1 MPNNIGGKGFKKG
14 KKKGNN
20 FREEKELILKDPKEN
35 ENYGLVKGAKGNG
48 RFDIETP
55 DGTVKIGVIR
65 GKHRKRMWIN
75 AGDIVL
81 VGIWTDLQEERCSIL
96 HKYSEDHVQKLVDKR
111 EILSN
116 FQKDKFSQFADD
128 ELEVDYFSKDLPD
141 EKEDE
146 EKEIDKNDDSSKEED
161 FLVDVDEFSEKEK
174 PKINRHHQTFN
185 EIDIDDI

>member
-20 FREEKELILKDPKEN
+20 FREEKELILKDPKES

-55 DGTVKIGVIR
+55 DGNVKLGVLA

-81 VGIWTDLQEERCSIL
+81 VGIWEFQEEKCSIL
-96 HKYSEDHVQKLVDKR
+96 HKYSEDHVQKLVEKK
-111 EILSN
+111 EILPN
-116 FQKDKFSQFADD
+116 FQKDKFSHFSHD
-128 ELEVDYFSKDLPD
+128 EVEVDYFSTELPD
-141 EKEDE
+141 EEQEIEESEE
-146 EKEIDKNDDSSKEED
+146 EKKDSSEEEED
-161 FLVDVDEFSEKEK
+161 FFVDV
-174 PKINRHHQTFN
+174 N
-185 EIDIDDI
+185 DI

>member
-55 DGTVKIGVIR
+55 DGNVIMGVLA
-65 GKHRKRMWIN
+65 GKHRRRMWIN
-75 AGDIVL
+75 SGDIVL
-81 VGIWTDLQEERCSIL
+81 VGIWDFQEEKCSIL
-96 HKYSEDHVQKLVDKR
+96 HKYSEDHVQKLVEKK
-111 EILSN
+111 EILPN

-128 ELEVDYFSKDLPD
+128 DHEVDYFSTDLPD
-141 EKEDE
+141 EGDE
-146 EKEIDKNDDSSKEED
+146 ELEEEDSKKEESSEEED
-161 FLVDVDEFSEKEK
+161 FFVDV
-174 PKINRHHQTFN
+174 N
-185 EIDIDDI
+185 DI

>member
-20 FREEKELILKDPKEN
+20 FREQNELILRDPKEN

-55 DGTVKIGVIR
+55 DGTTKMGILA

-81 VGIWTDLQEERCSIL
+81 LGVWEFQEGKCSII
-96 HKYSEDHVQKLVDKR
+96 HKYSEDHVQKLIEKK
-111 EILSN
+111 EILHT
-116 FQKDKFSQFADD
+116 FQKDKFSQFSDHD
-128 ELEVDYFSKDLPD
+128 HDVDYFSTDLPH
-141 EKEDE
+141 
-146 EKEIDKNDDSSKEED
+146 EED
-161 FLVDVDEFSEKEK
+161 SEESEKEESSDE
-174 PKINRHHQTFN
+174 
-185 EIDIDDI
+185 EIDINDI

>member
-48 RFDIETP
+48 RFDIEIP
-55 DGTVKIGVIR
+55 DGTVKMGVLA

-81 VGIWTDLQEERCSIL
+81 VGIWEFQEEKCSIL
-96 HKYSEDHVQKLVDKR
+96 HKYSEDHVQKLVEKR
-111 EILSN
+111 EILPN
-116 FQKDKFSQFADD
+116 FQKDKFSHFADED
-128 ELEVDYFSKDLPD
+128 LEVDYFSTDLPD
-141 EKEDE
+141 EEGEDE
-146 EKEIDKNDDSSKEED
+146 KDSKKEESSEEEDD
-161 FLVDVDEFSEKEK
+161 FFVDV
-174 PKINRHHQTFN
+174 N
-185 EIDIDDI
+185 DI

>member
-55 DGTVKIGVIR
+55 DGNVIMGVLA
-65 GKHRKRMWIN
+65 GKHRRRMWIN
-75 AGDIVL
+75 SGDIVL
-81 VGIWTDLQEERCSIL
+81 VGIWDFQEEKCSIL
-96 HKYSEDHVQKLVDKR
+96 HKYSEDHVQKLVEKR

-128 ELEVDYFSKDLPD
+128 ELEVDYFSTDLPD

-146 EKEIDKNDDSSKEED
+146 EKEIDKNEDSSKEED

-174 PKINRHHQTFN
+174 PKIHLHHQAFN

>member
-55 DGTVKIGVIR
+55 DGNVKMGVLA

-81 VGIWTDLQEERCSIL
+81 VGIWDFQEEKCSIL

-111 EILSN
+111 EILPN
-116 FQKDKFSQFADD
+116 FQKDKFSQFADE
-128 ELEVDYFSKDLPD
+128 ELEVDYFSTDLPD
-141 EKEDE
+141 EKEE
-146 EKEIDKNDDSSKEED
+146 LEQEKEESPEEEED

-174 PKINRHHQTFN
+174 SKIHLHHQGFN

>member
-20 FREEKELILKDPKEN
+20 FREDKELVLKDPKEN

-55 DGTVKIGVIR
+55 DGTVKLGVLA

-75 AGDIVL
+75 SGDIVL
-81 VGIWTDLQEERCSIL
+81 VGIWDFQEDKCSIL
-96 HKYSEDHVQKLVDKR
+96 HKYSEDHVQKLVEKK
-111 EILSN
+111 EILPN

-128 ELEVDYFSKDLPD
+128 DLEVDYFSTDLPD
-141 EKEDE
+141 DEDSEDSKKE
-146 EKEIDKNDDSSKEED
+146 EKKDESSEEDED
-161 FLVDVDEFSEKEK
+161 FLVDV
-174 PKINRHHQTFN
+174 N
-185 EIDIDDI
+185 DI

>member
-20 FREEKELILKDPKEN
+20 FREEKELILKDPKES

-55 DGTVKIGVIR
+55 DGNVKMGVLA

-81 VGIWTDLQEERCSIL
+81 VGIWDFQEDKCSIL

-111 EILSN
+111 EILPN

-128 ELEVDYFSKDLPD
+128 ELEVDYFSTDLPD
-141 EKEDE
+141 EKEDDEEDSKNE
-146 EKEIDKNDDSSKEED
+146 EKMDSSEEED
-161 FLVDVDEFSEKEK
+161 LLVDEFSEKEK
-174 PKINRHHQTFN
+174 PKIHLHKQRFN

>member
-20 FREEKELILKDPKEN
+20 FREQKELILRDPKEN

-55 DGTVKIGVIR
+55 DGTTKMGILA

-81 VGIWTDLQEERCSIL
+81 LGVWEFQEGKCSIL
-96 HKYSEDHVQKLVDKR
+96 HKYSEDHVQKLIEKR
-111 EILSN
+111 EILHN
-116 FQKDKFSQFADD
+116 FQKDKFSQFAED
-128 ELEVDYFSKDLPD
+128 EPDIDYFSADMPKDELN
-141 EKEDE
+141 EEIEEGTQKE
-146 EKEIDKNDDSSKEED
+146 EKKDSSTDEED
-161 FLVDVDEFSEKEK
+161 FFVDVD
-174 PKINRHHQTFN
+174 
-185 EIDIDDI
+185 DI

>member
-20 FREEKELILKDPKEN
+20 FREQKELILRDPKEN

-55 DGTVKIGVIR
+55 DGTTKMGILA

-81 VGIWTDLQEERCSIL
+81 LGVWEFQEGKCSII
-96 HKYSEDHVQKLVDKR
+96 HKYSEDHVQKLIEKK
-111 EILSN
+111 EILHT
-116 FQKDKFSQFADD
+116 FQKDKFSQFSDHD
-128 ELEVDYFSKDLPD
+128 HDVDYFSTDLPH
-141 EKEDE
+141 
-146 EKEIDKNDDSSKEED
+146 EED
-161 FLVDVDEFSEKEK
+161 SEESEKEESSDE
-174 PKINRHHQTFN
+174 
-185 EIDIDDI
+185 EIDINDI

>member
-14 KKKGNN
+14 KKKKNN

-55 DGTVKIGVIR
+55 DGNVIMGVLA

-75 AGDIVL
+75 SGDIVL
-81 VGIWTDLQEERCSIL
+81 VGIWDFQEEKCSIL

-128 ELEVDYFSKDLPD
+128 ELEVDYFSTDLPD

-146 EKEIDKNDDSSKEED
+146 EKEIDKNEDSSKEED

-174 PKINRHHQTFN
+174 PKINRHHQAFN

>member
-65 GKHRKRMWIN
+65 GKHRKRMWVN
-75 AGDIVL
+75 SGDIVL
-81 VGIWTDLQEERCSIL
+81 VGIWTDLGEDKCSIL
-96 HKYSEDHVQKLVDKR
+96 HKYSEDHVQKLVEKR
-111 EILSN
+111 EILPN
-116 FQKDKFSQFADD
+116 FQRDKFSQFTDD
-128 ELEVDYFSKDLPD
+128 DLEVDYFSTDLPH
-141 EKEDE
+141 
-146 EKEIDKNDDSSKEED
+146 EED
-161 FLVDVDEFSEKEK
+161 SEESEKE
-174 PKINRHHQTFN
+174 QSSDE
-185 EIDIDDI
+185 EIDINDI

>member
-14 KKKGNN
+14 KKKKNN

-55 DGTVKIGVIR
+55 DGTVKLGVLA

-81 VGIWTDLQEERCSIL
+81 VGIWDFQEDKCSIL
-96 HKYSEDHVQKLVDKR
+96 HKYSEDHVQKLVEKR
-111 EILSN
+111 EILPN

-128 ELEVDYFSKDLPD
+128 DLEVDYFSTDLPD
-141 EKEDE
+141 DEDE
-146 EKEIDKNDDSSKEED
+146 LEDSKKEEKKDESSEEDED
-161 FLVDVDEFSEKEK
+161 FLVDV
-174 PKINRHHQTFN
+174 N
-185 EIDIDDI
+185 DI